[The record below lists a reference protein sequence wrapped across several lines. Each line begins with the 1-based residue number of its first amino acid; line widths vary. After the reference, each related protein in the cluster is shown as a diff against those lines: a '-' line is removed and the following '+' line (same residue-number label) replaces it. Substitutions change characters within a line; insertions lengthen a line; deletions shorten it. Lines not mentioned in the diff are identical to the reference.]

1 MKTDR
6 NLEQELWEKEIA
18 CLQSVSRGLFGE
30 NKKPE
35 SLYTPCSY
43 VMQPGGKYLRP
54 LLFLLTFKIVGGRKK
69 PCYHTALAI
78 EMLHRASL
86 VFDDIMDGSHIRHNR
101 EALHEKVGMNNALL
115 TGICLLPF
123 SYETI
128 ATHVPR
134 DKVVQ
139 SFRILNKALLDMNEG
154 QATDMDTQ
162 TCLTL
167 EDYDRM
173 IYKKTASLIEAS
185 CKLGAYLASASRKE
199 INALSDYG
207 KHLGMAFQVRDDLLD
222 LLGNQEELGKPTGR
236 DTDGGKRTYMRVR
249 AMEKGKEYEQKV
261 VGLEQRKKD
270 MSPDH
275 LLMVYRE
282 VYTEGGVVEDAKR
295 KIEFHIDVAR
305 KSLAVFP
312 DSQQK
317 ELLNFIAG
325 YVVAKI

>member
-1 MKTDR
+1 MKADR
-6 NLEQELWEKEIA
+6 NSEQELWEKEIA
-18 CLQSVSRGLFGE
+18 YLQRASRGLFGGG
-30 NKKPE
+30 KKPE

-54 LLFLLTFKIVGGRKK
+54 LIFLLAFKVAGGRKK

-101 EALHEKVGMNNALL
+101 EALHKKVGMNNALL
-115 TGICLLPF
+115 TGICLLPL
-123 SYETI
+123 SYETL
-128 ATHVPR
+128 ATRVPR

-154 QATDMDTQ
+154 QAADMDPQ

-167 EDYDRM
+167 EDYDWM

-185 CKLGAYLASASRKE
+185 CKLGAYLAGASRKE
-199 INALSDYG
+199 MNALSDYG

-222 LLGNQEELGKPTGR
+222 LLGDQEQLGKPTGR

-249 AMEKGKEYEQKV
+249 AMEKGREYEQMV
-261 VGLEQRKKD
+261 AELEQRGRG
-270 MSPDH
+270 MSSDR
-275 LLMVYRE
+275 LLDAYRD
-282 VYTEGGVVEDAKR
+282 VYTAGGVIEDTKR
-295 KIEFHIDVAR
+295 KIQFHINVAR
-305 KSLAVFP
+305 DSLAVFS
-312 DSQQK
+312 DSKQK
-317 ELLNFIAG
+317 ELLDFIAR
-325 YVVAKI
+325 YVVAET

>member
-1 MKTDR
+1 MKADR
-6 NLEQELWEKEIA
+6 NLEQELWEKEITY
-18 CLQSVSRGLFGE
+18 LQRVSHELFGE
-30 NKKPE
+30 DKKPE

-54 LLFLLTFKIVGGRKK
+54 LLFLLTFKMVGGRKK

-115 TGICLLPF
+115 TGICLLPL

-128 ATHVPR
+128 ATHIPR

-154 QATDMDTQ
+154 QAADMDPQ
-162 TCLTL
+162 TCLTP

-185 CKLGAYLASASRKE
+185 CKLGAYLANASRKE
-199 INALSDYG
+199 MNALSDYG

-222 LLGNQEELGKPTGR
+222 LLGNQEQLGKPTGR

-249 AMEKGKEYEQKV
+249 TMEKGKEYEQRV
-261 VGLEQRKKD
+261 VELEKRKKG
-270 MSPDH
+270 MSPDD
-275 LLMVYRE
+275 LLIAYRNVYMA
-282 VYTEGGVVEDAKR
+282 GGVIEDTKR
-295 KIEFHIDVAR
+295 KIESHVDLAR
-305 KSLAVFP
+305 KSLVVFP

-325 YVVAKI
+325 YVVAKV

>member
-1 MKTDR
+1 MKADR

-18 CLQSVSRGLFGE
+18 YLQSVSHELFGE
-30 NKKPE
+30 DKKPE
-35 SLYTPCSY
+35 SLYTHCSY

-54 LLFLLTFKIVGGRKK
+54 LLFLLTFKMVGGRKK

-101 EALHEKVGMNNALL
+101 EALHKKVGMNNALL
-115 TGICLLPF
+115 TGICLLPL

-128 ATHVPR
+128 AIHIPR
-134 DKVVQ
+134 DKVVR

-154 QATDMDTQ
+154 QAADMNPQ
-162 TCLTL
+162 TCLTP

-185 CKLGAYLASASRKE
+185 CKLGAYVANASGKE
-199 INALSDYG
+199 INALSNYG

-222 LLGNQEELGKPTGR
+222 LLGNQEQLGKPIGR

-261 VGLEQRKKD
+261 AELEKRKKS
-270 MSPDH
+270 MTPDY
-275 LLMVYRE
+275 LRMAYRD
-282 VYTEGGVVEDAKR
+282 VYTEGGIIEDTKR
-295 KIEFHIDVAR
+295 KIEFHVDLAR
-305 KSLAVFP
+305 KSLVVFP
-312 DSQQK
+312 GSQQK

-325 YVVAKI
+325 YVVAKV